1 MTLDRIDRNFQRIV
15 LILIF
20 CETHREWGAL
30 GQIVMLLLCF
40 AYAFYADWA
49 MSRPVAPADTKAIEN
64 ADASQSFRG
73 ADLSGKIEP

>member
-1 MTLDRIDRNFQRIV
+1 MISDRIDRNFQRIV

-20 CETHREWGAL
+20 CETHRGWGVP

-49 MSRPVAPADTKAIEN
+49 MSRPVSPADKTPIEN
-64 ADASQSFRG
+64 KGAGQS
-73 ADLSGKIEP
+73 